1 MKHEIKDT
9 MFIYCTLI
17 LIFWFIS
24 STFQFNKE
32 INRLN
37 SELSYTN
44 TISAELYADRE
55 NYIVMLDSMNKY
67 ADSLEKELQQYKYLE
82 KFKKDLDRSA
92 RK

>member
-1 MKHEIKDT
+1 MKHEIKDI

-82 KFKKDLDRSA
+82 KFKKDLDRST

>member
-1 MKHEIKDT
+1 MKHEIKDI

-82 KFKKDLDRSA
+82 KFKKDLDRSTS
-92 RK
+92 K

>member
-1 MKHEIKDT
+1 MKHEIKDI

>member
-1 MKHEIKDT
+1 MKHEIKDI

-37 SELSYTN
+37 SEISYTN